1 MNRRKISFV
10 YRLFLLASLL
20 AGIVLTLKNTTS
32 IKYLLSYY
40 TTQSNILCFLVFCMF
55 LAGDMVQ
62 YNYPEKKW
70 YPILK
75 GSITITI
82 LVTAIIYLGVLVPND
97 LVMYTINCQGMLGKK
112 IGNLFVH
119 FISPIMV
126 VLDYYF
132 DEKGRFAL
140 WNPPMWLFFPILY
153 VGFVYSGK
161 GKFYNIGGS
170 REFAYFFLD
179 YKKIGI
185 KGVSMCITIIV
196 VGIIVLGYLFVFLDY
211 RLAKKNKTKE
221 NDET

>member
-10 YRLFLLASLL
+10 YRLFLVASLL
-20 AGIVLTLKNTTS
+20 TGIVLTLKNTTS

-55 LAGDMVQ
+55 LVGDMVQ
-62 YNYPEKKW
+62 YNYQEKKW

-97 LVMYTINCQGMLGKK
+97 LVMYTINCQGILGKK

-119 FISPIMV
+119 FISPMMV

-185 KGVSMCITIIV
+185 KGVGVCITIIV

-211 RLAKKNKTKE
+211 KLAKKNKTKE